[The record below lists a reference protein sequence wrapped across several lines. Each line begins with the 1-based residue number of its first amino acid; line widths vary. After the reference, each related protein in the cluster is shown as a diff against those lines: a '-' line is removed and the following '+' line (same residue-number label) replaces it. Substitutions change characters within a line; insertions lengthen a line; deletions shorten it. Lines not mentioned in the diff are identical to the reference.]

1 MQGTYYRVCPHC
13 QRPVRI
19 GFANGNLVEFAR
31 NDRPAAYVARP
42 TGGEMRPMRAEDRA
56 RNQPRINT
64 NQAEFQ
70 TYQDQVMID
79 LTGGDETNT
88 LLGPGPLSDADR
100 AFLASDSRDRN
111 SEIESERDPVRQ
123 ARLRRLNAE
132 FRSDW

>member
-1 MQGTYYRVCPHC
+1 
-13 QRPVRI
+13 
-19 GFANGNLVEFAR
+19 
-31 NDRPAAYVARP
+31 
-42 TGGEMRPMRAEDRA
+42 MRPMRAEDRA